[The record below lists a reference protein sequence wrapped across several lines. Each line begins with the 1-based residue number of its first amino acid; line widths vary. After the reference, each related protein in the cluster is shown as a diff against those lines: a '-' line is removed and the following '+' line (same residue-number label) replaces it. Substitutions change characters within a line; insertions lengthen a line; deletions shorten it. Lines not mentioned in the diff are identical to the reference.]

1 MSLPNEREQ
10 EQKLQEHRNT
20 KHHRSDISLPNE
32 REQEQK
38 LQEDLSSFENPKST
52 TTSSKKAGFVAW

>member
-1 MSLPNEREQ
+1 MSGGVGPSC
-10 EQKLQEHRNT
+10 
-20 KHHRSDISLPNE
+20 SDISLPNE

-38 LQEDLSSFENPKST
+38 LQEDLSSLKNPKS